1 MPENNEI
8 KTLDSIKIEED
19 YSVTVTHKENL
30 LSFFRNGANLDG
42 LYNVVESK
50 ARALVADVTTKEG
63 VSQIK
68 STARQIASIK
78 KRVDDIGKDVVAEL
92 KDLPKKIDAN
102 RKKWREDMEALQE
115 EIRKPVTE
123 IENRQAEIE
132 EIRATHGKLALSG
145 SEEIKAAI
153 ETIDKIELTGDK
165 WKESLDAAAAA
176 VKAEKGALEV
186 MLNAALKKEAEARE
200 LEELRKKQ
208 EEAER
213 IIREQKI
220 REEAERKAREEAEA
234 RAAAERARLER
245 EKLEAERKAREEA
258 EARAAAEKARLER
271 EKADAERK
279 AAEAEKAAKDALER
293 EAEARRNQST
303 ASVDN
308 GAQATAPVKR
318 PSRWTDE
325 QKKVNSAILARFAEI
340 IRASL
345 PKHIAGHS
353 DQGYELA
360 ANEAAKEIIK
370 AIACGKIEN
379 INVRY

>member
-1 MPENNEI
+1 MEQKEI
-8 KTLDSIKIEED
+8 ATTEPIKIEED

-42 LYNVVESK
+42 LYNVVETK

-92 KDLPKKIDAN
+92 KDLPKQIDAN
-102 RKKWREDMEALQE
+102 RKKWREDMEALQD

-132 EIRATHGKLALSG
+132 EIRATHGKLVLSG

-153 ETIDKIELTGDK
+153 ETLDKIELTGDK
-165 WKESLDAAAAA
+165 WKESLEDATAA
-176 VKAEKGALEV
+176 VTAEKGALEV

-234 RAAAERARLER
+234 RAAAE
-245 EKLEAERKAREEA
+245 
-258 EARAAAEKARLER
+258 KARLEH
-271 EKADAERK
+271 EKAEAERK
-279 AAEAEKAAKDALER
+279 AAEADKARREAEER
-293 EAEARRNQST
+293 EAEARRNQAT
-303 ASVDN
+303 ASVDFPVFQGAAAAVNN
-308 GAQATAPVKR
+308 GAQTTAPVKK
-318 PSRWTDE
+318 PSKWTDE

-360 ANEAAKEIIK
+360 ANESAKEIIK

>member
-1 MPENNEI
+1 MPENNEL

-50 ARALVADVTTKEG
+50 ARALVADVNTKEG

-92 KDLPKKIDAN
+92 KDLPKQIDAN
-102 RKKWREDMEALQE
+102 RKKWREDMEALQD

-153 ETIDKIELTGDK
+153 ETLDKIELTGDK
-165 WKESLDAAAAA
+165 WKESLEDATAA
-176 VKAEKGALEV
+176 VTAEKGALEV

-234 RAAAERARLER
+234 RAAAE
-245 EKLEAERKAREEA
+245 
-258 EARAAAEKARLER
+258 KARLER
-271 EKADAERK
+271 EKAEAERK
-279 AAEAEKAAKDALER
+279 AAEAEKAAKEALER
-293 EAEARRNQST
+293 EAEARRNQAT

-308 GAQATAPVKR
+308 DAQATAPVKR

-379 INVRY
+379 IKVEY

>member
-1 MPENNEI
+1 MSENTEL
-8 KTLDSIKIEED
+8 KTIEPIKIEED

-42 LYNVVESK
+42 LYNVVETK

-78 KRVDDIGKDVVAEL
+78 KRVDDLGKDIVAEL
-92 KDLPKKIDAN
+92 KDLPKQIDAN
-102 RKKWREDMEALQE
+102 RKKWREDMETLQD

-123 IENRQAEIE
+123 IENRQKEIE
-132 EIRATHGKLALSG
+132 EIKATHGKLVLSG

-153 ETIDKIELTGDK
+153 VNLDKIELTGDK
-165 WKESLDAAAAA
+165 WKESLEAATEA
-176 VKAEKGALEV
+176 VTAEKGALEV
-186 MLNAALKKEAEARE
+186 MLNAALKKEEEARE

-208 EEAER
+208 EEADR

-220 REEAERKAREEAEA
+220 KEEAERRAREQAEA
-234 RAAAERARLER
+234 QAAAERERHRQEMERAER
-245 EKLEAERKAREEA
+245 ERQE
-258 EARAAAEKARLER
+258 
-271 EKADAERK
+271 AERK
-279 AAEAEKAAKDALER
+279 AAEAEKARKEAEER
-293 EAEARRNQST
+293 EAEARKNQAP
-303 ASVDN
+303 ASVDFPVFQ
-308 GAQATAPVKR
+308 GAAATAEQAPSAPVKK
-318 PSRWTDE
+318 PSKWTDE
-325 QKKVNSAILARFAEI
+325 QKRVNSAILNSFAEI

-360 ANEAAKEIIK
+360 ATEAAKDLIK

-379 INVRY
+379 IDVRY

>member
-1 MPENNEI
+1 MSENNEL
-8 KTLDSIKIEED
+8 KTIESIKIEED

-30 LSFFRNGANLDG
+30 LSFFRNGVNLDC
-42 LYNVVESK
+42 LYNVVQAK

-92 KDLPKKIDAN
+92 KDLPKQIDAN
-102 RKKWREDMEALQE
+102 RKKWREDMEALQD

-132 EIRATHGKLALSG
+132 EIRATHGKLVLSG

-153 ETIDKIELTGDK
+153 KTLDKIELTGDK
-165 WKESLDAAAAA
+165 WKESLEDATAA
-176 VKAEKGALEV
+176 VTAEKGALEV

-220 REEAERKAREEAEA
+220 REEAERKAREEANA
-234 RAAAERARLER
+234 RAAE
-245 EKLEAERKAREEA
+245 
-258 EARAAAEKARLER
+258 EKARLER
-271 EKADAERK
+271 EKAEAERK
-279 AAEAEKAAKDALER
+279 AAEAERTAEEALKR
-293 EAEARRNQST
+293 EAEARKNQAT
-303 ASVDN
+303 ASVDFPVFQGAAAAVNN
-308 GAQATAPVKR
+308 GAQATAPVKK
-318 PSRWTDE
+318 PSKWTDE

>member
-1 MPENNEI
+1 MSENNELKI
-8 KTLDSIKIEED
+8 VESIKIEED

-42 LYNVVESK
+42 LYNVVETK

-78 KRVDDIGKDVVAEL
+78 KRVDDLGKDIVAEL
-92 KDLPKKIDAN
+92 KDLPKQIDAN

-132 EIRATHGKLALSG
+132 EIRATHGKLVLSG

-153 ETIDKIELTGDK
+153 ESIDKIELTGDK
-165 WKESLDAAAAA
+165 WKESLEDATAA
-176 VKAEKGALEV
+176 VTAEKGALEV

-234 RAAAERARLER
+234 RAAAE
-245 EKLEAERKAREEA
+245 
-258 EARAAAEKARLER
+258 KARLER
-271 EKADAERK
+271 EKAEAERK
-279 AAEAEKAAKDALER
+279 AREAEKAAKEALER
-293 EAEARRNQST
+293 EAEARRNQAT
-303 ASVDN
+303 ASVDFPVFQ
-308 GAQATAPVKR
+308 GAAAAVKK
-318 PSRWTDE
+318 PSKWTDE

-340 IRASL
+340 IRESL

-379 INVRY
+379 IKVEY

>member
-1 MPENNEI
+1 MPETATEDKKI
-8 KTLDSIKIEED
+8 QTVPSIKVEED
-19 YSVTVTHKENL
+19 YSVTVVNKASL
-30 LSFFRNGANLDG
+30 LSFFKDGANLDG
-42 LYNVVESK
+42 LYNVVQAK
-50 ARALVADVTTKEG
+50 ARALVADVTTADG
-63 VSQIK
+63 VSKIK

-92 KDLPKKIDAN
+92 KDLPKQIDAN

-153 ETIDKIELTGDK
+153 ESLDKIELTGDK
-165 WKESLDAAAAA
+165 WKESLEDATAA
-176 VKAEKGALEV
+176 VTAEKGALEV

-234 RAAAERARLER
+234 RAAAE
-245 EKLEAERKAREEA
+245 
-258 EARAAAEKARLER
+258 KARLER
-271 EKADAERK
+271 EKAEAERK
-279 AAEAEKAAKDALER
+279 AAEAEKAAKEALER
-293 EAEARRNQST
+293 EAEARRNQAT
-303 ASVDN
+303 ASVDFPVFQGAAAAVNN
-308 GAQATAPVKR
+308 GAKTTAPLKK
-318 PSRWTDE
+318 PSKWTDE

-340 IRASL
+340 IRESL

>member
-1 MPENNEI
+1 MPETEDKNLQ
-8 KTLDSIKIEED
+8 TVPSIKVEED
-19 YSVTVTHKENL
+19 YSVTVVNKASL
-30 LSFFRNGANLDG
+30 LNFFKDGSNLDG
-42 LYNVVESK
+42 LYNVVQAK
-50 ARALVADVTTKEG
+50 ARALVADVTTADG
-63 VSQIK
+63 VSKIK

-92 KDLPKKIDAN
+92 KDLPKQIDAN

-153 ETIDKIELTGDK
+153 ESLDKIELTGDK
-165 WKESLDAAAAA
+165 WKESLEDATAA
-176 VKAEKGALEV
+176 VTAEKGAIEV

-234 RAAAERARLER
+234 RAAAE
-245 EKLEAERKAREEA
+245 
-258 EARAAAEKARLER
+258 KARLER
-271 EKADAERK
+271 EKAEAERK
-279 AAEAEKAAKDALER
+279 AAEAEKAAKEALER
-293 EAEARRNQST
+293 EAETRRNQAT
-303 ASVDN
+303 ASVDFPVFQGAAAAVNN
-308 GAQATAPVKR
+308 GAKTTAPLKK
-318 PSRWTDE
+318 PSKWTDE

-340 IRASL
+340 IRESL

>member
-1 MPENNEI
+1 MPETATEDKKI
-8 KTLDSIKIEED
+8 QTVPSIKVEED
-19 YSVTVTHKENL
+19 YSVTVVNKDRL
-30 LSFFRNGANLDG
+30 LSFFKDGANLDG
-42 LYNVVESK
+42 LYNVVQAK
-50 ARALVADVTTKEG
+50 ARALVADVTTADG
-63 VSQIK
+63 VSKIK

-92 KDLPKKIDAN
+92 KDLPKQIDAN
-102 RKKWREDMEALQE
+102 RKKWREDMESLQE

-153 ETIDKIELTGDK
+153 ETIDKIELTSDK
-165 WKESLDAAAAA
+165 WKESLEDATAA
-176 VKAEKGALEV
+176 VTAEKGALEV

-208 EEAER
+208 EKAER

-234 RAAAERARLER
+234 RAAAE
-245 EKLEAERKAREEA
+245 
-258 EARAAAEKARLER
+258 KARLER
-271 EKADAERK
+271 EKAEAERK
-279 AAEAEKAAKDALER
+279 AAEAEKARREAEER
-293 EAEARRNQST
+293 EAEARRNQAT
-303 ASVDN
+303 ASVDFPVFQ
-308 GAQATAPVKR
+308 GAAATAEQTPSAPVKR
-318 PSRWTDE
+318 QSKWTDE

-360 ANEAAKEIIK
+360 ATEAAKDLIK

>member
-1 MPENNEI
+1 MEQKENTTTEP
-8 KTLDSIKIEED
+8 IKIEED

-42 LYNVVESK
+42 LYNVVETK

-92 KDLPKKIDAN
+92 KDLPKQIDAN

-123 IENRQAEIE
+123 IENRQVEIE
-132 EIRATHGKLALSG
+132 EIRATHGKLVLSG

-153 ETIDKIELTGDK
+153 ESLDKIELTGDK
-165 WKESLDAAAAA
+165 WKESLEDATAA
-176 VKAEKGALEV
+176 VTAEKGALEV
-186 MLNAALKKEAEARE
+186 MLNAALKKEEEARE

-208 EEAER
+208 EEADR

-220 REEAERKAREEAEA
+220 KEEAERKAREQAEA
-234 RAAAERARLER
+234 QAAAERER
-245 EKLEAERKAREEA
+245 HRQEMERAEHEKQE
-258 EARAAAEKARLER
+258 
-271 EKADAERK
+271 AERK
-279 AAEAEKAAKDALER
+279 AAEADKARREAEER
-293 EAEARRNQST
+293 EAEARKNQAT
-303 ASVDN
+303 ASVDFPVFQGAAATVNN
-308 GAQATAPVKR
+308 GAQTATPVKR

-325 QKKVNSAILARFAEI
+325 QKKVNSAILAQFAEI

-379 INVRY
+379 IKVEY

>member
-1 MPENNEI
+1 MPETATDDTKIQNVP
-8 KTLDSIKIEED
+8 SIKVEED
-19 YSVTVTHKENL
+19 YSVTVVNKASL
-30 LSFFRNGANLDG
+30 LNFFKDGSNLDG
-42 LYNVVESK
+42 LYNVVQAK
-50 ARALVADVTTKEG
+50 ARALVADVTTADG
-63 VSQIK
+63 VSKIK
-68 STARQIASIK
+68 SIARQIASIK

-92 KDLPKKIDAN
+92 KDLPKQIDAN

-132 EIRATHGKLALSG
+132 EIRATHGKLVLSG

-153 ETIDKIELTGDK
+153 ESLDKIELTGDK
-165 WKESLDAAAAA
+165 WKESLEDATAA
-176 VKAEKGALEV
+176 VTAEKGALEV

-245 EKLEAERKAREEA
+245 EKLEAERKA
-258 EARAAAEKARLER
+258 
-271 EKADAERK
+271 
-279 AAEAEKAAKDALER
+279 AEAEKAAKEAMER
-293 EAEARRNQST
+293 EAEARKAQAT
-303 ASVDN
+303 ASVDFPVFQGAAAAVNN
-308 GAQATAPVKR
+308 GAQTTAPVKK
-318 PSRWTDE
+318 PSKWTDE

-340 IRASL
+340 IRESL

>member
-1 MPENNEI
+1 MPENNEL
-8 KTLDSIKIEED
+8 KTIESIKIEED

-30 LSFFRNGANLDG
+30 LSFFRNSANLDG

-50 ARALVADVTTKEG
+50 ARALVADATTKEG

-92 KDLPKKIDAN
+92 KDLPKQIDAN
-102 RKKWREDMEALQE
+102 RKKWREDMEALQD

-132 EIRATHGKLALSG
+132 EIRATHGKLVLSG

-153 ETIDKIELTGDK
+153 ESLEKIELTGDK
-165 WKESLDAAAAA
+165 WKESLEDATAA
-176 VKAEKGALEV
+176 VTSEKNALEV
-186 MLNAALKKEAEARE
+186 MLKAALKKEAEARE
-200 LEELRKKQ
+200 LEELRKNQ

-220 REEAERKAREEAEA
+220 REEAERKARA
-234 RAAAERARLER
+234 
-245 EKLEAERKAREEA
+245 EA

-271 EKADAERK
+271 EKAEAERK
-279 AAEAEKAAKDALER
+279 AAEAERAAQEARER
-293 EAEARRNQST
+293 EAEARRNQAT
-303 ASVDN
+303 ASVDFPVFQGAAAAVNN
-308 GAQATAPVKR
+308 GAQTATPVKR

-360 ANEAAKEIIK
+360 ANEAAKDIIK

>member
-1 MPENNEI
+1 MPENNEL
-8 KTLDSIKIEED
+8 KNLDAIKIEED
-19 YSVTVTHKENL
+19 YSVTVTHKDNL
-30 LSFFRNGANLDG
+30 LSFFRNGANIDG
-42 LYNVVESK
+42 LYNVVASK
-50 ARALVADVTTKEG
+50 ARALVADVNTKEG
-63 VSQIK
+63 ISQIK

-92 KDLPKKIDAN
+92 KDLPKQIDAN
-102 RKKWREDMEALQE
+102 RKKWREEMEALQD

-123 IENRQAEIE
+123 IENRQAEIDG
-132 EIRATHGKLALSG
+132 IKATHGKLVLSG

-153 ETIDKIELTGDK
+153 EALDKIELTDDK
-165 WKESLDAAAAA
+165 WKESLEDATAA
-176 VKAEKGALEV
+176 VTSEKNALEV
-186 MLNAALKKEAEARE
+186 MLKAALKKEAEARE

-220 REEAERKAREEAEA
+220 REEAERKAREQAEA
-234 RAAAERARLER
+234 RAAAERS
-245 EKLEAERKAREEA
+245 
-258 EARAAAEKARLER
+258 RLER
-271 EKADAERK
+271 EKAEAERK
-279 AAEAEKAAKDALER
+279 AAEAERAAKEAMER
-293 EAEARRNQST
+293 EAEARRNQAA
-303 ASVDN
+303 ASVDIPVFQGAAATVNN
-308 GAQATAPVKR
+308 GAQTATPVKR
-318 PSRWTDE
+318 PSKWTDE

-353 DQGYELA
+353 DHGYELA

-379 INVRY
+379 IKVEY

>member
-1 MPENNEI
+1 MSENNEL
-8 KTLDSIKIEED
+8 KTIESIKIEED

-30 LSFFRNGANLDG
+30 LSFFRNSENLDG

-92 KDLPKKIDAN
+92 KDLPKQIDAN

-132 EIRATHGKLALSG
+132 EIRATHGKLVLSG

-153 ETIDKIELTGDK
+153 ESLEKIELTGDK
-165 WKESLDAAAAA
+165 WKESLEDATAA
-176 VKAEKGALEV
+176 VTAEKGALEV

-234 RAAAERARLER
+234 RAAAE
-245 EKLEAERKAREEA
+245 
-258 EARAAAEKARLER
+258 KARLER
-271 EKADAERK
+271 EKAEAERK
-279 AAEAEKAAKDALER
+279 AAEAERAAKEAMER
-293 EAEARRNQST
+293 EAEARKNQET
-303 ASVDN
+303 ASVDFPVFQGAAAAVNN
-308 GAQATAPVKR
+308 GAQATAPVKK
-318 PSRWTDE
+318 PSKWTDE

>member
-1 MPENNEI
+1 MDQKEI
-8 KTLDSIKIEED
+8 ATTESIKIEED

-30 LSFFRNGANLDG
+30 LSFFKNGANLDG
-42 LYNVVESK
+42 LYNVVDNK

-78 KRVDDIGKDVVAEL
+78 KRVDDLGKDVVAEL
-92 KDLPKKIDAN
+92 KDLPKQIDAN

-132 EIRATHGKLALSG
+132 EIKATHGKLALSG

-153 ETIDKIELTGDK
+153 ESIDKIELTGDK
-165 WKESLDAAAAA
+165 WKESLEDATEA
-176 VKAEKGALEV
+176 VTAEKGALEV

-234 RAAAERARLER
+234 RAAAE
-245 EKLEAERKAREEA
+245 
-258 EARAAAEKARLER
+258 KARLER
-271 EKADAERK
+271 EKAEAERK
-279 AAEAEKAAKDALER
+279 AAEAENAAMEALER
-293 EAEARRNQST
+293 EADARKNQAT

-360 ANEAAKEIIK
+360 ANEAAKDLIK

>member
-1 MPENNEI
+1 MPENNEL
-8 KTLDSIKIEED
+8 KTIESIKIEED

-30 LSFFRNGANLDG
+30 LSFFKEGANLDG
-42 LYNVVESK
+42 LYNVVQAK
-50 ARALVADVTTKEG
+50 ARALVADATTKEG

-92 KDLPKKIDAN
+92 KDLPKQIDAN
-102 RKKWREDMEALQE
+102 RKKWREDMEALQD

-153 ETIDKIELTGDK
+153 ESIDKIELTGDK
-165 WKESLDAAAAA
+165 WKESLEDATAA
-176 VKAEKGALEV
+176 VTAEKGALEV

-200 LEELRKKQ
+200 LEELRKNK
-208 EEAER
+208 
-213 IIREQKI
+213 
-220 REEAERKAREEAEA
+220 
-234 RAAAERARLER
+234 
-245 EKLEAERKAREEA
+245 EEA

-271 EKADAERK
+271 EKAEAERK
-279 AAEAEKAAKDALER
+279 AAEAEKAAKEALER
-293 EAEARRNQST
+293 EAEARRNQAT

-353 DQGYELA
+353 DHGYELA

-379 INVRY
+379 IKVEY

>member
-1 MPENNEI
+1 MEQKEI
-8 KTLDSIKIEED
+8 ATTEPIKIEED

-42 LYNVVESK
+42 LYNVVETK

-63 VSQIK
+63 KSQIK

-92 KDLPKKIDAN
+92 KDLPKQIDAN
-102 RKKWREDMEALQE
+102 RKKWREDMEALQD

-123 IENRQAEIE
+123 IENRQKEID
-132 EIRATHGKLALSG
+132 EIRATHGKLVLSG

-165 WKESLDAAAAA
+165 WKESLEDATAA
-176 VKAEKGALEV
+176 VTAEKNALEV
-186 MLNAALKKEAEARE
+186 MLKAALKKEAEARE

-220 REEAERKAREEAEA
+220 SE
-234 RAAAERARLER
+234 
-245 EKLEAERKAREEA
+245 EAERKAREEA

-271 EKADAERK
+271 EKAEAERK
-279 AAEAEKAAKDALER
+279 AAEAERAAQEARER
-293 EAEARRNQST
+293 EAEARKNRAP
-303 ASVDN
+303 ASVDFPVFQ
-308 GAQATAPVKR
+308 GAAASAPVKR
-318 PSRWTDE
+318 PSKWTDE

>member
-1 MPENNEI
+1 MPETATEDKKI
-8 KTLDSIKIEED
+8 QTVPSIKVEED
-19 YSVTVTHKENL
+19 YSVTVVNKASL
-30 LSFFRNGANLDG
+30 LSFFKDGANLDG
-42 LYNVVESK
+42 LYNVVQAK
-50 ARALVADVTTKEG
+50 ARALVADVTTADG
-63 VSQIK
+63 VSKIK

-92 KDLPKKIDAN
+92 KDLPKQIDAN

-153 ETIDKIELTGDK
+153 ETLDKIELTGDK
-165 WKESLDAAAAA
+165 WKESLEDATAA
-176 VKAEKGALEV
+176 VTAEKGALEV

-208 EEAER
+208 EEADR

-220 REEAERKAREEAEA
+220 KEEAERRAREQAEA
-234 RAAAERARLER
+234 QAAAERERHRQEMERAER
-245 EKLEAERKAREEA
+245 EKQE
-258 EARAAAEKARLER
+258 
-271 EKADAERK
+271 AERK
-279 AAEAEKAAKDALER
+279 AAEAEKARKEAEER
-293 EAEARRNQST
+293 EAEARRNQAT

-308 GAQATAPVKR
+308 GAQATAPVKS

-325 QKKVNSAILARFAEI
+325 QKKVNSAILARFAKI

-379 INVRY
+379 IKVEY

>member
-1 MPENNEI
+1 MEQKEI
-8 KTLDSIKIEED
+8 ATTEPIKIEED

-30 LSFFRNGANLDG
+30 LSFFKDGANLDG
-42 LYNVVESK
+42 LYNVVETK

-78 KRVDDIGKDVVAEL
+78 KRVDDLGKDIVAEL
-92 KDLPKKIDAN
+92 KDLPKQIDAN
-102 RKKWREDMEALQE
+102 RKKWREDMEALQD

-132 EIRATHGKLALSG
+132 EIRATHGKLVLSG

-153 ETIDKIELTGDK
+153 EAIEKIELTGDK
-165 WKESLDAAAAA
+165 WKESLEDATAA
-176 VKAEKGALEV
+176 VTAEKGALEV

-200 LEELRKKQ
+200 LEELRKKK
-208 EEAER
+208 EEADR

-220 REEAERKAREEAEA
+220 KEEAERKAREQAEA
-234 RAAAERARLER
+234 QAAKERERHRQEMERAERER
-245 EKLEAERKAREEA
+245 QE
-258 EARAAAEKARLER
+258 
-271 EKADAERK
+271 AERK
-279 AAEAEKAAKDALER
+279 AAEAEKARREAEER
-293 EAEARRNQST
+293 EAEARKNQAP
-303 ASVDN
+303 ASVDFPVFH
-308 GAQATAPVKR
+308 GAATAEQAPSAPVKK
-318 PSRWTDE
+318 PSKWTDA

>member
-1 MPENNEI
+1 MEQKEI
-8 KTLDSIKIEED
+8 ATTEPIKIEED

-30 LSFFRNGANLDG
+30 LSFFKNGANLDG
-42 LYNVVESK
+42 LYNVVETK

-78 KRVDDIGKDVVAEL
+78 KRVDDLGKDVVAEL
-92 KDLPKKIDAN
+92 KDLPKQIDAN
-102 RKKWREDMEALQE
+102 RKKWREDMEALQD
-115 EIRKPVTE
+115 EIRRPVTE
-123 IENRQAEIE
+123 IENRQKEIE

-153 ETIDKIELTGDK
+153 ESIDKIELTGDK
-165 WKESLDAAAAA
+165 WKESLEDATAA
-176 VKAEKGALEV
+176 VTAEKGALEV

-234 RAAAERARLER
+234 RAAAE
-245 EKLEAERKAREEA
+245 
-258 EARAAAEKARLER
+258 KARLER
-271 EKADAERK
+271 EKAEAERK
-279 AAEAEKAAKDALER
+279 AAEAENAAMEALER
-293 EAEARRNQST
+293 EADARKNQAT

-360 ANEAAKEIIK
+360 ANEAAKDLIK

>member
-1 MPENNEI
+1 MEQKEI
-8 KTLDSIKIEED
+8 ATIEPIKIEED

-30 LSFFRNGANLDG
+30 LSFFKDGANLDG
-42 LYNVVESK
+42 LYNVVQAK
-50 ARALVADVTTKEG
+50 ARALVADVTTADG
-63 VSQIK
+63 VSKIK

-78 KRVDDIGKDVVAEL
+78 KRVDDLGKDIVAEL
-92 KDLPKKIDAN
+92 KDLPKQIDAN
-102 RKKWREDMEALQE
+102 RKKWREDMEALQD

-123 IENRQAEIE
+123 IENRQKEIE
-132 EIRATHGKLALSG
+132 EIRATHGKLVLSG

-153 ETIDKIELTGDK
+153 VNLDKIELTGDK
-165 WKESLDAAAAA
+165 WKESLEAATEA
-176 VKAEKGALEV
+176 VKAEKNALEV

-234 RAAAERARLER
+234 RAAAE
-245 EKLEAERKAREEA
+245 
-258 EARAAAEKARLER
+258 KARLER
-271 EKADAERK
+271 EKAEAERK
-279 AAEAEKAAKDALER
+279 AAEAEKARREAEER
-293 EAEARRNQST
+293 EAEARKNQAP
-303 ASVDN
+303 ASVDFPVFQ
-308 GAQATAPVKR
+308 GATATAEQAPSAPVKK
-318 PSRWTDE
+318 PSKWTDA

>member
-1 MPENNEI
+1 MEQKEI
-8 KTLDSIKIEED
+8 ATTEPIKIEED

-30 LSFFRNGANLDG
+30 LSFFKNGANLDG
-42 LYNVVESK
+42 LYNVVKNK
-50 ARALVADVTTKEG
+50 ARALVADVTTNEG

-78 KRVDDIGKDVVAEL
+78 KRVDDLGKDVVAEL
-92 KDLPKKIDAN
+92 KDLPKQIDAN
-102 RKKWREDMEALQE
+102 RKKWREDMEALQD

-123 IENRQAEIE
+123 IENRQKEIE

-153 ETIDKIELTGDK
+153 ETLDNIELTGDK
-165 WKESLDAAAAA
+165 WKESLEDATAA
-176 VKAEKGALEV
+176 VTAEKGALEV

-234 RAAAERARLER
+234 RAAAE
-245 EKLEAERKAREEA
+245 
-258 EARAAAEKARLER
+258 KARLER
-271 EKADAERK
+271 EKAEAERK
-279 AAEAEKAAKDALER
+279 AAEAEKARREAEER
-293 EAEARRNQST
+293 EAEARRNQAT
-303 ASVDN
+303 ASVDFPVFQ
-308 GAQATAPVKR
+308 GAAATAEQTPSATVKR
-318 PSRWTDE
+318 PSKWTDA

>member
-1 MPENNEI
+1 MPETATEDKKI
-8 KTLDSIKIEED
+8 QTVPSIKVEED
-19 YSVTVTHKENL
+19 YSVTVVNNASL
-30 LSFFRNGANLDG
+30 LNFFKDGANLDG
-42 LYNVVESK
+42 LYNVVQAK
-50 ARALVADVTTKEG
+50 ARALVADVTTADG
-63 VSQIK
+63 VSKIK

-92 KDLPKKIDAN
+92 KDLPKQIDAN

-132 EIRATHGKLALSG
+132 EIRATHGKLVLSG

-153 ETIDKIELTGDK
+153 ESLEKIELTGDK
-165 WKESLDAAAAA
+165 WKESLEDATAA
-176 VKAEKGALEV
+176 VTAEKGALEV
-186 MLNAALKKEAEARE
+186 MLNAALKKEAEASE

-220 REEAERKAREEAEA
+220 REEAERKARA
-234 RAAAERARLER
+234 
-245 EKLEAERKAREEA
+245 EA

-271 EKADAERK
+271 EKAEAERK
-279 AAEAEKAAKDALER
+279 AAEAERAAKEALER
-293 EAEARRNQST
+293 EAEARKTPAT
-303 ASVDN
+303 ASLDFPVFQGAAAAVNN
-308 GAQATAPVKR
+308 GSQTTAPVKK
-318 PSRWTDE
+318 PSKWTDE

>member
-1 MPENNEI
+1 MSENNELKI
-8 KTLDSIKIEED
+8 VESIKIEED

-42 LYNVVESK
+42 LYNVVETK

-63 VSQIK
+63 FSQIK

-78 KRVDDIGKDVVAEL
+78 KRVDDLGKDIVAEL
-92 KDLPKKIDAN
+92 KDLPKQIDAN

-123 IENRQAEIE
+123 IENRQKEIE
-132 EIRATHGKLALSG
+132 EIRATHGKLALSC

-234 RAAAERARLER
+234 RAAAE
-245 EKLEAERKAREEA
+245 
-258 EARAAAEKARLER
+258 KARLER
-271 EKADAERK
+271 EKAEAERK
-279 AAEAEKAAKDALER
+279 AAEAEKAAKEALER
-293 EAEARRNQST
+293 EAEARRNQAT

>member
-1 MPENNEI
+1 MSENNEL
-8 KTLDSIKIEED
+8 KTIESIKIEED

-30 LSFFRNGANLDG
+30 LSFFRNSANLDG
-42 LYNVVESK
+42 LYNVVQAK

-92 KDLPKKIDAN
+92 KDLPKQIDAN
-102 RKKWREDMEALQE
+102 RKKWREDMEALQD
-115 EIRKPVTE
+115 EIRRPVTE
-123 IENRQAEIE
+123 IEERQAEIE

-153 ETIDKIELTGDK
+153 ESIDKIELTGDK
-165 WKESLDAAAAA
+165 WKESLEDATAA
-176 VKAEKGALEV
+176 VTAEKGALEV

-200 LEELRKKQ
+200 LEELRKNQ

-234 RAAAERARLER
+234 RAAAE
-245 EKLEAERKAREEA
+245 
-258 EARAAAEKARLER
+258 KARLER
-271 EKADAERK
+271 EKAEAERK
-279 AAEAEKAAKDALER
+279 AAEAEKAAKEALER
-293 EAEARRNQST
+293 EAEARRNQAT

-353 DQGYELA
+353 DHGYELA
-360 ANEAAKEIIK
+360 ANEAAKDIIK

>member
-1 MPENNEI
+1 MPETEDKKI
-8 KTLDSIKIEED
+8 QTVPSIKVEED
-19 YSVTVTHKENL
+19 YSVTVVNKASL
-30 LSFFRNGANLDG
+30 LSFFKDGANLDG
-42 LYNVVESK
+42 LYNVVQAK
-50 ARALVADVTTKEG
+50 ARALVADVTTADG
-63 VSQIK
+63 VSKIK

-92 KDLPKKIDAN
+92 KDLPKQIDAN

-132 EIRATHGKLALSG
+132 EIRATHGKLVLSG

-153 ETIDKIELTGDK
+153 ESLEKIELTGDK
-165 WKESLDAAAAA
+165 WKESLEDATAA
-176 VKAEKGALEV
+176 VTAEKGALEV

-220 REEAERKAREEAEA
+220 REEAERKARA
-234 RAAAERARLER
+234 
-245 EKLEAERKAREEA
+245 EA

-271 EKADAERK
+271 EKAEAARK
-279 AAEAEKAAKDALER
+279 AAEAERAAKEAMER
-293 EAEARRNQST
+293 EAEARRNQAT

>member
-1 MPENNEI
+1 MTENNEL
-8 KTLDSIKIEED
+8 KTLDPIKIEED

-30 LSFFRNGANLDG
+30 LSFFRNGANLDS

-50 ARALVADVTTKEG
+50 ARALVADVNTKEG
-63 VSQIK
+63 ISQIK

-78 KRVDDIGKDVVAEL
+78 KRVDDLGKDIVAEL
-92 KDLPKKIDAN
+92 KDLPKQIDAN
-102 RKKWREDMEALQE
+102 RKKWREDMEALQD

-123 IENRQAEIE
+123 IENRQKEIE

-220 REEAERKAREEAEA
+220 REEAERN
-234 RAAAERARLER
+234 
-245 EKLEAERKAREEA
+245 AREEA

-271 EKADAERK
+271 EKQEAERK
-279 AAEAEKAAKDALER
+279 AAEAEKAAREALER

-303 ASVDN
+303 AIVDN
-308 GAQATAPVKR
+308 GAQATAPVKM